1 MSVCIKCYRG
11 IFYLQTHFFPGVFR
25 RNNSRLMEEILK
37 QQQDLL
43 GMDSS
48 KYSVEFLKNKKDKQE
63 HQGEA

>member
-1 MSVCIKCYRG
+1 MWSSVRCYKSS
-11 IFYLQTHFFPGVFR
+11 HFFPGVFK

-43 GMDSS
+43 GTDSS
-48 KYSVEFLKNKKDKQE
+48 KYSVEFLKNGTDKQE